1 MAVVVLVTST
11 WWFLLWV
18 CSTIMLWDVLR
29 GMAAFSTSDVLLL
42 SHLSRIAF
50 WILSKPPS
58 RKILEVERW

>member
-1 MAVVVLVTST
+1 MVPAVGTFHNYV
-11 WWFLLWV
+11 
-18 CSTIMLWDVLR
+18 WDVLR